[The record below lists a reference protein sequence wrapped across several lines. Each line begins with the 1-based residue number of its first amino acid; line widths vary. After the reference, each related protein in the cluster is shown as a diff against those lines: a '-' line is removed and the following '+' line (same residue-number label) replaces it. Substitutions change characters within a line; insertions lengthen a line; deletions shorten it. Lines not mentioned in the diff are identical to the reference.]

1 MAAQVV
7 MFHQIIQGSIPNP
20 EVLFPPHPRANFP
33 PVTQSRQKPPRGE
46 SERGRTS
53 RAKVQEMVLAL
64 LPLVKRVAMQMR
76 GRLPLHVEV
85 DDLISSGVLGL
96 VDAIQKYDATKQVKL
111 EQYALHRIRG
121 AILDGLRAL
130 DTASRDM
137 RRKNKKAEQVY
148 QSLEV
153 KLGRPPSDPEMAEG
167 LGMSLGRW
175 YQTVRELRAVGIDW
189 LRPMGSVGIKEVR
202 PASEDWVA
210 AEDRGGQFE
219 ACYSREQHELLN
231 RALERIP
238 DRECQ
243 VVQLYYRQELTM
255 REIGERLGIDESR
268 VSQLHSA
275 ALVRLRKRIR
285 ELIQYPVP
293 AVPRFAW

>member
-1 MAAQVV
+1 MIV
-7 MFHQIIQGSIPNP
+7 
-20 EVLFPPHPRANFP
+20 
-33 PVTQSRQKPPRGE
+33 
-46 SERGRTS
+46 
-53 RAKVQEMVLAL
+53 AL

-137 RRKNKKAEQVY
+137 RKKNKKAEQVY
-148 QSLEV
+148 QSLEG
-153 KLGRPPSDPEMAEG
+153 KLGRPPSDLEMAEG

-175 YQTVRELRAVGIDW
+175 YRTVLELRAVGMDW
-189 LRPMGSVGIKEVR
+189 LRPMGSVGIKEMR
-202 PASEDWVA
+202 PASEDSVP

-219 ACYSREQHELLN
+219 ACYSREQRELLK

-238 DRECQ
+238 EREGQ
-243 VVQLYYRQELTM
+243 VVQLYYQQELTM

-268 VSQLHSA
+268 VSQLRSA

-293 AVPRFAW
+293 AVPRLAW